1 MHAEN
6 PPTSIAVETAAKLN
20 RRTLHLVLILV
31 PMTVLS
37 LWLVY
42 TQQRTT
48 RVAALAASAIPAVI
62 ETPAHTW
69 ASSSLMLS
77 ERELDVLETR
87 DYVFRTYADG
97 RGKPVDLVIVFSEDN
112 RKGTHPPD
120 VCLEGSGS
128 RIMMRYDR
136 TVHIDGVA
144 LQLRE
149 LVTTNGP
156 GRYSY
161 FAYFYKCGDMFTP
174 SFYRQQAQTVLNGLM
189 NRNAA
194 GALVRYSVTLDNPQ
208 DLPNARARVDQ
219 LLEVTFPHIKSKLNL
234 SH

>member
-1 MHAEN
+1 MTTDN
-6 PPTSIAVETAAKLN
+6 PSTSLPIETAAKLN

-31 PMTVLS
+31 PMTALS

-62 ETPAHTW
+62 ESPAHTW
-69 ASSSLMLS
+69 TSSSLMLS

-97 RGKPVDLVIVFSEDN
+97 RGKPIDLVIVFSEDN

-128 RIMMRYDR
+128 RIMMRFDR
-136 TVHIDGVA
+136 TVNVDGVA

-149 LVTTNGP
+149 LITTNGP

-161 FAYFYKCGDMFTP
+161 FAYFYKCGDVFTP
-174 SFYRQQAQTVLNGLM
+174 SFYRQQAQIVLNGLM

-219 LLEVTFPHIKSKLNL
+219 LLAVTFPHIKSKLNL